1 MKKFFCA
8 LMIGIVFVS
17 IPFSALANST
27 LKNIG
32 GSVLTK
38 ILTQV
43 ITDAL
48 KKNGMG
54 DMIPGAESQDADAQT
69 PTEDKFPNSAKN
81 SSGKVT
87 ELSKEQ
93 YQSFSE
99 ICLAGSIE
107 EFRKKIEYENISPD
121 AKFTKEDGSA
131 VTLLELAKTSPNPEL
146 AEFLESQ
153 LADGE

>member
-1 MKKFFCA
+1 MKKFLCI
-8 LMIGIVFVS
+8 LMIGVIFVS
-17 IPFSALANST
+17 MPMSAFANST
-27 LKNIG
+27 LKDIG
-32 GSVLTK
+32 GAVLTE
-38 ILTQV
+38 ILSKV

-54 DMIPGAESQDADAQT
+54 DLIPGTESQDTEIQT
-69 PTEDKFPNSAKN
+69 SDDKFPKAAKN

-121 AKFTKEDGSA
+121 AKFTKEDGSV
-131 VTLLELAKTSPNPEL
+131 VTLLEIAKTSPNPEL
-146 AEFLESQ
+146 AEFLETQ
-153 LADGE
+153 LAEGE